1 MTAMR
6 IRRLL
11 RAADLPALAAF
22 ARGYL
27 HEDLLVEHGSATN
40 AAAAFARDA
49 SPDERRQ
56 LVDDLEQLLRAFEG
70 RHASRVAKFFSDE
83 LRAAW
88 TPASLDDVQ
97 ALLAFLRHRQ
107 LDAPDA

>member
-1 MTAMR
+1 MR
-6 IRRLL
+6 IRRLP

-27 HEDLLVEHGSATN
+27 HEDLLVEHGSAVH

-56 LVDDLEQLLRAFEG
+56 LVDDLDRLLRAFHG
-70 RHASRVAKFFSDE
+70 RPASRLAKFFTDE

-88 TPASLDDVQ
+88 APTSVDDLQSLIAQ
-97 ALLAFLRHRQ
+97 LR
-107 LDAPDA
+107 PT